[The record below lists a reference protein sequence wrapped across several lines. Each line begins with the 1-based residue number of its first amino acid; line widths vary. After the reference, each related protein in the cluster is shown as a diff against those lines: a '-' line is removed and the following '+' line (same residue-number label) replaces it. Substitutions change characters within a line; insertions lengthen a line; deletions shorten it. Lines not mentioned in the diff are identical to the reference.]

1 MTTVPDVVFHFDPA
15 CPWTWM
21 TSRWLVDVAEQR
33 DLDVAWQPLSLKVL
47 NGDKVPE
54 QYRPRLDATF
64 IALRAITALADEGD
78 HEAVGRLYT
87 ALGDAFYR
95 KGVDPT
101 TESIKEVVVAAAPQA
116 ADALDDSSRDDAIA
130 ERTTSI
136 VEAAGGDVGSPVL
149 SFPASGAA
157 IHGPIVNPPP
167 TGDEA
172 GRLWDAISTAVTV
185 PGFYELKRGRGG
197 RPPQLG

>member
-1 MTTVPDVVFHFDPA
+1 MTTPDVVFHFDPG

-21 TSRWLVDVAEQR
+21 TSRWLVDVAKQR

-54 QYRPRLDATF
+54 QYRARLDATF
-64 IALRAITALADEGD
+64 LALRAITALADEGD
-78 HEAVGRLYT
+78 HDGAGRLYT

-101 TESIKEVVVAAAPQA
+101 PESIKGIVVAAAPQA
-116 ADALDDSSRDDAIA
+116 ADALDDDGRDAAIT

-149 SFPASGAA
+149 SFPPVGTA
-157 IHGPIVNPPP
+157 IHGPIVNPAP
-167 TGDEA
+167 TGEDA
-172 GRLWDAISTAVTV
+172 VRLWDAISAAVTV
-185 PGFYELKRGRGG
+185 PTFYELKRGRGG

>member
-1 MTTVPDVVFHFDPA
+1 MATVPDVVFHFAPA

-21 TSRWLVDVAEQR
+21 TSRWLVEVAGQR

-54 QYRPRLDATF
+54 QYSPRLDATF
-64 IALRAITALADEGD
+64 IALRAITALADEAH
-78 HEAVGRLYT
+78 HEAAGRLYT

-130 ERTTSI
+130 
-136 VEAAGGDVGSPVL
+136 
-149 SFPASGAA
+149 
-157 IHGPIVNPPP
+157 
-167 TGDEA
+167 
-172 GRLWDAISTAVTV
+172 
-185 PGFYELKRGRGG
+185 
-197 RPPQLG
+197 